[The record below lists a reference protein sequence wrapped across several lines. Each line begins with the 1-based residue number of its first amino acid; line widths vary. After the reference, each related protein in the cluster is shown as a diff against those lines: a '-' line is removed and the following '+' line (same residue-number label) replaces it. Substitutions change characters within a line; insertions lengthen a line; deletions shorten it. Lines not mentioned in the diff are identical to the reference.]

1 MLTTLKNI
9 PVLISQIKKKYRTIL
24 RSYISRFHHH
34 IEVKRIR
41 KKAASGG
48 KIKVVFLLMDIPL
61 WKTDSLYKRMVDDPL
76 YDPLILAIPR
86 TDTTEVNHQ
95 VDEVYDHFKNLGY
108 KIVNSFDSK
117 TQTWLDLEK
126 DIKPDI
132 IFITNPHKL
141 TLPQY
146 YIKSFLNKLTCY
158 VPYFEQ
164 TCDDYSTHFNNETV
178 NRCWCVFQI
187 NELHRQISKKHS
199 FVLGRNVIVTGYP
212 AMEPFYSGEYI
223 TSNVWRNNGKK
234 KIIIAPHHSIENST
248 KLSNATFLTNADYFV
263 ELAKLYKTD
272 VDFAF
277 KPHPLLKQKLYEHKE
292 WGKIRTD
299 KYWNFWQNSE
309 NTQLESGPYIDLF
322 IGSDAMIHDCTSF
335 IIEYLYVKKPVLYLN
350 NTIRSGLNEYGQM
363 GFDAV
368 LKVESSADID
378 SFINNVISNHAANI
392 SDITNSLIPKIP
404 PSVAVMNHFSTIFEI
419 ESK

>member
-9 PVLISQIKKKYRTIL
+9 PVLISQIKKKYRTVLRVYIL
-24 RSYISRFHHH
+24 RIHHKK
-34 IEVKRIR
+34 EVKRIR
-41 KKAASGG
+41 RKVANGG
-48 KIKVVFLLMDIPL
+48 KIRVVFLLMDIPL

-76 YDPLILAIPR
+76 YDPIILAIPR
-86 TDTTEVNHQ
+86 TNNTEINHK
-95 VDEVYDHFKNLGY
+95 VDEVYNHFNNLDY
-108 KIVNSFDSK
+108 KIVNSFDSN
-117 TQTWLDLEK
+117 TQTWLDLDK
-126 DIKPDI
+126 DIEPDL

-141 TLPQY
+141 TLPRY

-164 TCDDYSTHFNNETV
+164 TCDDYSAHFNNETV
-178 NRCWCVFQI
+178 NFCWRVFQI
-187 NELHRQISKKHS
+187 NEFHRQISKEHS
-199 FVLGRNVIVTGYP
+199 FVLGRNIIVTGYP

-223 TSNVWRNNGKK
+223 TNIAWRENDKK

-248 KLSNATFLTNADYFV
+248 KLSNATFLANADYFV
-263 ELAKLYKTD
+263 ELANLYKAD

-292 WGKIRTD
+292 WGKNRTD
-299 KYWNFWQNSE
+299 QYWDFWKNSE
-309 NTQLESGPYIDLF
+309 NTQFENGPYIDLF

-350 NTIRSGLNEYGQM
+350 NAIRSGLNKYGQM

-368 LKVESSADID
+368 LKAQSSADID
-378 SFINNVISNHAANI
+378 NFVNNVISGQAANL
-392 SDITNSLIPKIP
+392 SDVTHSLIPKTK
-404 PSVAVMNHFSTIFEI
+404 PSVSIINHLSTVFEI
-419 ESK
+419 SRS